1 VHAGRPALVAAAVV
15 TAFLALL
22 APAAAAAPPLQATVT
37 VVAPSGAPGPR
48 PTGGVTVSVDGRR
61 LLSVPL
67 VRGIAPLTSIT
78 PRLSVALDVLGH
90 RVTISYSGDSN
101 YEASTGIS
109 VTLPTRRL
117 LTIVARPKD
126 TAAPAIEIL
135 APRDGARYAVGE
147 AVVAAYS
154 CRDPGDRS
162 AVSACDGSVAS
173 GGTVDTASAGTFSF
187 VVTSADAL
195 GNAAS
200 KTVTYEVGP
209 GAGGPAG
216 SAPAVPSGGSANGG
230 SSIPPAPP
238 PPPAAVAA
246 PVVPVPVPVP
256 PDAAPLPAAVALA
269 PVPPIAPALPAPRR
283 HASGSRPR
291 SGVRVQTAPAPP
303 PVTSASHGV
312 ARSVEQLLA
321 PYDPRADPARTLAIL
336 VAAFTLLQVGV
347 GAAGV
352 VRTRPRSKP
361 KPEFGY
367 DRLHV
372 TFLGAGLGAVA
383 IGDRSRTWSW
393 PGTQRLDALSAALP
407 ARLARRSPLLARV
420 VADGTYLRAILGSA
434 SLLGLVAG
442 VALGVAAVGDTGG
455 EALPPAVTLTIA
467 IAVLGVLDAA
477 AGFAAVLIFTLGV
490 VALGGVQSSAD
501 LRVVLSLAVLWFVV
515 PVLVGAVRPLRRAPT
530 RSLGQSWDRAAD
542 VVIASLVGAWTV
554 YQILRALPGLAGMEL
569 PIAGHAGTAASCVL
583 AALVVRLAAET
594 IAAHLYPRRLD
605 IAEPVEVPR
614 PGKAQLLAASALR
627 TAIFVF
633 FGYIVAGTSWQLW
646 LGAALFVVPQI
657 LGVYKDR
664 LPNSPALFRARPR
677 GLVRI
682 VLLLFVATA
691 IAALLLHTMNEHSK
705 TFLADSFVILALPGF
720 LLALMSVFGRNGQ
733 RAPIGWGRRIAGIA
747 ILAAGIALVLAR
759 L

>member
-1 VHAGRPALVAAAVV
+1 VAPPVPAPAGAAA
-15 TAFLALL
+15 
-22 APAAAAAPPLQATVT
+22 
-37 VVAPSGAPGPR
+37 
-48 PTGGVTVSVDGRR
+48 
-61 LLSVPL
+61 
-67 VRGIAPLTSIT
+67 
-78 PRLSVALDVLGH
+78 
-90 RVTISYSGDSN
+90 
-101 YEASTGIS
+101 
-109 VTLPTRRL
+109 
-117 LTIVARPKD
+117 
-126 TAAPAIEIL
+126 
-135 APRDGARYAVGE
+135 
-147 AVVAAYS
+147 
-154 CRDPGDRS
+154 
-162 AVSACDGSVAS
+162 
-173 GGTVDTASAGTFSF
+173 
-187 VVTSADAL
+187 
-195 GNAAS
+195 
-200 KTVTYEVGP
+200 
-209 GAGGPAG
+209 
-216 SAPAVPSGGSANGG
+216 
-230 SSIPPAPP
+230 
-238 PPPAAVAA
+238 
-246 PVVPVPVPVP
+246 
-256 PDAAPLPAAVALA
+256 LPAAVAPA
-269 PVPPIAPALPAPRR
+269 PATPVAPALPAPPR
-283 HASGSRPR
+283 HAPGSRPG
-291 SGVRVQTAPAPP
+291 SGLRAQTAPVPP
-303 PVTSASHGV
+303 PVAGAGHGV